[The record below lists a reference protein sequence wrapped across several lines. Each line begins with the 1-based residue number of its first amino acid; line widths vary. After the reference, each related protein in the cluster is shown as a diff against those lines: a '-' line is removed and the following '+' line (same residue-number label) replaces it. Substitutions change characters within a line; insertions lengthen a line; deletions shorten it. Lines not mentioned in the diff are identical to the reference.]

1 MNMRLTTRQN
11 AVLKAPTRQKIF
23 LQGMAGSGK
32 TTVGAARVRQ
42 LLDSGVAGN
51 EILVLVPHKRLSQ
64 LYLKEIGGED
74 TGVTITSFAGLA
86 YNTVEQFWSLIA
98 EQINPNSLDEPPL
111 FLNHEM
117 AQYVMSK
124 VVGPEIDQHDYFSS
138 LRINRSRLYTEI
150 LDNLSKASTVGFP
163 ASQIAER
170 MKAAS
175 RPDPEQLH
183 LYDDA
188 QACADL
194 FRRFCLQHNILDFS
208 LQVSFFLDFLWKLD
222 APRRALVDRYSHIIA
237 DNIEEESPAAH
248 RLLQDWIPDAESALL
263 IYDTNAGYRTIL
275 GADDVNALTLQDVC
289 DQVITLDDTRVMSP
303 AVTLLERELSGSI
316 LEPDE
321 QPAKNGRKRKADLRA
336 AITYTPPE
344 QQRYHTQMLDWITES
359 IASLVQGH
367 GVKPSEIVVLAPL
380 LSDSLRFALVSRLE
394 ARGIG
399 TYSLRPSRPLHDEP
413 AARALLTMTKLA
425 HQNWDF
431 SPVYAVRRA
440 DVAAALVSVIDGF
453 DLARATLLVE
463 ILFKS
468 GRLHPFSKLQNE
480 TLRAR
485 ITEDFGVRYDRL
497 ATWLNTYQNTS
508 PLPIDEFFQK
518 LAGEM
523 LSQPGFRFHEGY
535 DEARIVNSL
544 IESAR
549 NFRETISRFAPELDT
564 GYEYLKMIDDGVLTN
579 QYPPVEI
586 DEQPEAVLVAPAYTF
601 LLGNRPVDYQFWVS
615 VDNPAWG
622 RRPLQPLSN
631 PYILSKQWQQGR
643 VWTDADE
650 QIVSQQILNRTIT
663 GLLRRCRKQVYFGYS
678 QFNESGYEQ
687 IGDLRLAVD
696 DVLHRYADIKMS
708 EVANG

>member
-1 MNMRLTTRQN
+1 MSIRLTAKQY
-11 AVLKAPTRQKIF
+11 AVVEAPANQKIF

-32 TTVGAARVRQ
+32 TTIGARRIRH
-42 LLDSGVAGN
+42 LLAAGVPGS
-51 EILVLVPHKRLSQ
+51 EMLILVPHKRLSQ
-64 LYLKEIGGED
+64 PYLKELEGQN
-74 TGVTITSFAGLA
+74 VTVSSFASLA
-86 YNTVEQFWSLIA
+86 FNMVEQFWSLIA
-98 EQINPNSLDEPPL
+98 EQINPDTAGEKPI

-124 VVGPEIDQHDYFSS
+124 VVGTEIDQHDYFSS
-138 LRINRSRLYTEI
+138 LRINRTRLYTEI

-175 RPDPEQLH
+175 RPNPEQLH

-194 FRRFCLQHNILDFS
+194 FRRFCLQHNLLDFS

-222 APRRALVDRYSHIIA
+222 APRRALTDRFRHIVA

-248 RLLQDWIPDAESALL
+248 RLLLDWLPDARSALL

-275 GADDVNALTLQDVC
+275 GADEINALTLQGVC
-289 DQVITLDDTRVMSP
+289 DKIVTLNDSRVMSP
-303 AVTLLERELSGSI
+303 AVTLLEQELSGSI
-316 LEPDE
+316 LETSDA
-321 QPAKNGRKRKADLRA
+321 PAKHGRKRKADLRA
-336 AITYTPPE
+336 AITYTAPE
-344 QQRYHTQMLDWITES
+344 QQRYHTQMLDWTAES
-359 IASLVQGH
+359 AASLIHGH

-380 LSDSLRFALVSRLE
+380 LSDSLRYALVSRLE
-394 ARGIG
+394 ARDIA

-413 AARALLTMTKLA
+413 AARALLTLAKLA
-425 HQNWDF
+425 HPQWAF
-431 SPVYAVRRA
+431 SPVYAIRKA
-440 DVAAALVSVIDGF
+440 DIAAALVSVMDGL
-453 DLARATLLVE
+453 DLTRASLLVD

-485 ITEDFGVRYDRL
+485 ITGDFGACYDRL
-497 ATWLNTYQNTS
+497 LAWLEAYQAS
-508 PLPIDEFFQK
+508 KPLPIDSFFSK

-523 LSQPGFRFHEGY
+523 LSQPGFRFHHGY

-544 IESAR
+544 IDSAR
-549 NFRETISRFAPELDT
+549 NFRETTARFAPELDS

-586 DEQPEAVLVAPAYTF
+586 DEQPNAVLVAPAYTF

-615 VDNPAWG
+615 VDHPAWG

-631 PYILSKQWQQGR
+631 PYILSKQWPPGR

-650 QIVSQQILNRTIT
+650 QAVSQQILNRAIT
-663 GLLRRCRKQVYFGYS
+663 GLLRRCRKQIYFGYS

-687 IGDLRLAVD
+687 IGELRLAVD
-696 DVLHRYADIKMS
+696 DVLRRH
-708 EVANG
+708 ANAETSGMAHG